1 MCCWRRVEK
10 MNWNYHARYEL
21 LLRAKGERNIIHI
34 IKGRKGNC
42 IGHILR
48 RNCLPKYLIEEEI

>member
-1 MCCWRRVEK
+1 